1 MPKSMP
7 RRKAPRADA
16 APSRP
21 SSATLGPATFSIADL
36 AREFDVT
43 TRTIRF
49 YEAEG
54 LIAPS
59 RRGQHRIFSPRDRV
73 RLRLI
78 LRGKR
83 LGFSLG
89 EIRDIIDLYDRAPG
103 EAGQLRFFLGKIR
116 ERRAELERQRTDI
129 AETLAELAEVEA
141 RCLEQLGR
149 LGAGRKRRR

>member
-1 MPKSMP
+1 MP
-7 RRKAPRADA
+7 RRRSASTDRAA
-16 APSRP
+16 EGAG
-21 SSATLGPATFSIADL
+21 TTYGIAEL

-54 LIAPS
+54 LIAPA
-59 RRGQHRIFSPRDRV
+59 RHGQRRIFSARDRV

-89 EIRDIIDLYDRAPG
+89 EIREIIDLYDRAPG
-103 EAGQLRFFLGKIR
+103 ETGQLRFFLSKIR
-116 ERRAELERQRTDI
+116 ERRALLERQRADI
-129 AETLAELAEVEA
+129 AATLRELAEVEA
-141 RCLEQLGR
+141 RCQAQLKR
-149 LGAGRKRRR
+149 AVRRRTGHR

>member
-1 MPKSMP
+1 MP

-16 APSRP
+16 APSR
-21 SSATLGPATFSIADL
+21 ADAATFSIADL

-116 ERRAELERQRTDI
+116 ERRAELELQRTDI

-149 LGAGRKRRR
+149 LGGGRKRRR

>member
-7 RRKAPRADA
+7 RRKAPPADTA
-16 APSRP
+16 ASRGA
-21 SSATLGPATFSIADL
+21 SATLGIADL

-54 LIAPS
+54 LIAPT

-89 EIRDIIDLYDRAPG
+89 EIREIIDLYDRAPG

-116 ERRAELERQRTDI
+116 ERRADLERQRTDI
-129 AETLAELAEVEA
+129 AETLAELAEVET

-149 LGAGRKRRR
+149 VARGRRPGRGRER

>member
-1 MPKSMP
+1 MARQTP
-7 RRKAPRADA
+7 A
-16 APSRP
+16 AE
-21 SSATLGPATFSIADL
+21 TYGIAEL

-54 LIAPS
+54 LIAPA
-59 RRGQHRIFSPRDRV
+59 RRGQQRVFGARDRV
-73 RLRLI
+73 RLKLI

-89 EIRDIIDLYDRAPG
+89 EIREIIDLYDRAPG

-116 ERRAELERQRTDI
+116 ERRATLERQRNDI
-129 AETLAELAEVEA
+129 ADTLKELAEVEA
-141 RCLEQLGR
+141 RCLDQLRQLDG
-149 LGAGRKRRR
+149 GRRRGKRQS

>member
-1 MPKSMP
+1 MP
-7 RRKAPRADA
+7 RRKARPAEVG
-16 APSRP
+16 PSRRP
-21 SSATLGPATFSIADL
+21 PATFGIADL

-54 LIAPS
+54 LIAPT
-59 RRGQHRIFSPRDRV
+59 RRGQHRIFGPRDRV

-89 EIRDIIDLYDRAPG
+89 EIREIIDLYDSAPG

-116 ERRAELERQRTDI
+116 ERRADLERQRTDI

-149 LGAGRKRRR
+149 LDRGRGRRR

>member
-1 MPKSMP
+1 MP
-7 RRKAPRADA
+7 RPSPRASDEPGPA
-16 APSRP
+16 APGASY
-21 SSATLGPATFSIADL
+21 GIADL

-54 LIAPS
+54 LITPS
-59 RRGQHRIFSPRDRV
+59 RQGQRRIFSPRDRV

-89 EIRDIIDLYDRAPG
+89 EIR
-103 EAGQLRFFLGKIR
+103 
-116 ERRAELERQRTDI
+116 ERRATLERQRADI
-129 AETLAELAEVEA
+129 VEALDELAEVEA
-141 RCLEQLGR
+141 RCAAQLKQLE
-149 LGAGRKRRR
+149 RRRTGRG

>member
-1 MPKSMP
+1 MPP
-7 RRKAPRADA
+7 RRPPRAESSPA
-16 APSRP
+16 AP
-21 SSATLGPATFSIADL
+21 APASYGIADL

-59 RRGQHRIFSPRDRV
+59 RQGQRRIFGPRDRV
-73 RLRLI
+73 RLKLI

-89 EIRDIIDLYDRAPG
+89 EIREIIDLYDRAPG

-129 AETLAELAEVEA
+129 ADALHELGEVEQ
-141 RCLEQLGR
+141 RCAAQLKQLE
-149 LGAGRKRRR
+149 RRHRR

>member
-1 MPKSMP
+1 MP
-7 RRKAPRADA
+7 RRRAPPAETPA
-16 APSRP
+16 SRLG
-21 SSATLGPATFSIADL
+21 SATFGIAEL
-36 AREFDVT
+36 VREFDVT

-54 LIAPS
+54 LIAPV
-59 RRGQHRIFSPRDRV
+59 RRGQHRIFAARDRV
-73 RLRLI
+73 RLKLI

-89 EIRDIIDLYDRAPG
+89 EIREIIDLYDRAPG

-129 AETLAELAEVEA
+129 AETLTELAEVEA

-149 LGAGRKRRR
+149 LDHGRLGHGRARGRAPRR